1 MLLFSRFIVELWI
14 FLQNVKMIL
23 SLFSM
28 IIFFDVPVDFLVAL
42 RKSLNICIFAK
53 NSADTRQWHA
63 TCNLNQRLWERNMFE
78 CLHIWAKT
86 SSAWKTTPHA
96 SWTFK
101 GDASRGGGLHCELA
115 WSNDIS
121 AAAATRPGASMPSA
135 ACGRLPWVEC
145 NLPGAAGTAAA
156 ALTAAPVATDSVVAA
171 AAVPDWLNSVQCRQ
185 TYDDWKYVCMSDI
198 SYVTTGQ
205 ISIKFECDLF
215 HNARNTYVLVVLQ

>member
-1 MLLFSRFIVELWI
+1 MVGCTRSLLSPPLLSAISICWTFLHCTLSNVSNVSNWLLEIIHSHIDMHYLKHCAPSFSLLFCLRPVFGKMDQMLSAWVIFSSYSPLEVLLLFSRFIVELWI

-96 SWTFK
+96 SWTPVFPPK
-101 GDASRGGGLHCELA
+101 SVIAYFA
-115 WSNDIS
+115 NFVYF
-121 AAAATRPGASMPSA
+121 
-135 ACGRLPWVEC
+135 ACMYF
-145 NLPGAAGTAAA
+145 T
-156 ALTAAPVATDSVVAA
+156 
-171 AAVPDWLNSVQCRQ
+171 
-185 TYDDWKYVCMSDI
+185 
-198 SYVTTGQ
+198 
-205 ISIKFECDLF
+205 
-215 HNARNTYVLVVLQ
+215 